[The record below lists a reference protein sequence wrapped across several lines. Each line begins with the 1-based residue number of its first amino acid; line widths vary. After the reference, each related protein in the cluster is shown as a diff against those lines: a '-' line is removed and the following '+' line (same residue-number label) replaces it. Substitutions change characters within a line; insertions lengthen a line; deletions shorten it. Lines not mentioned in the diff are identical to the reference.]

1 MMPAAC
7 GWRAESRRPNVTWQL
22 NEMLLTSFPAK
33 QRAFPAENAKIMI
46 MRCQSLA
53 LMDQMCL

>member
-1 MMPAAC
+1 
-7 GWRAESRRPNVTWQL
+7 
-22 NEMLLTSFPAK
+22 MLLTSFPAK